1 MKRTIIYSIILL
13 TASLFVTEAKAQT
26 TVYAGEIRITQN
38 RFEQQGDSLYI
49 DMNIDLNGLSVG
61 SNQAFTLT
69 PVIATGTEVKEL
81 PSVIVNGK
89 RRSKAYQRSLYF
101 NNGTDPFPAY
111 ATLVVNKRTR
121 EKINYKVAIPYQAW
135 MQDAVLNLHENFYD
149 GIEQRLISVNILAKN
164 LKLDAVQKGKVQIV
178 APATKFTPTPAVKT
192 TTPVI
197 VKESMNPRVKI
208 VENTSKREEQQAVVQ
223 ERPRDSYSREGS
235 AYLDYPRNRAQ
246 IIPDYRDNR
255 EELAKIRATLDEIR
269 NNPAYE
275 ITGIYLTGYASPEGT
290 YEQNEK
296 LSRARTLEL
305 RNYLL
310 DRYPLSRNV
319 YHMDWVAEDWTG
331 LKKMITKFGMPDK
344 DRVLYIINTVDIFE
358 GREKRLMDLNNGI
371 PYRYMMREF
380 FPKLRRVD
388 YKITYK
394 VVK

>member
-1 MKRTIIYSIILL
+1 MKKAIICSIILL
-13 TASLFVTEAKAQT
+13 TAGLFVTEAKAQT
-26 TVYAGEIRITQN
+26 TVHAGEIRVTQN

-49 DMNIDLNGLSVG
+49 EMNFDLNGLTVG

-69 PVIATGTEVKEL
+69 PVIEAGKEVKEL

-101 NNGTDPFPAY
+101 NNGVDPFPAY
-111 ATLVVNKRTR
+111 TTLVVNKRTR
-121 EKINYKVAIPYQAW
+121 EKVNYKVVVPYEAW
-135 MQDAVLNLHENFYD
+135 MQDAVLNLRESFYD
-149 GIEQRLISVNILAKN
+149 GIEQRLISVNMLAKN
-164 LKLDAVQKGKVQIV
+164 LKWDAAQKGKVQIV
-178 APATKFTPTPAVKT
+178 APTPKFTPTPVAEAA
-192 TTPVI
+192 PVI
-197 VKESMNPRVKI
+197 VKENTGAKVKI
-208 VENTSKREEQQAVVQ
+208 VANTSKVEEQHPVVQ
-223 ERPRDSYSREGS
+223 EKAGNTYAKEGS
-235 AYLDYPRNRAQ
+235 AYLDYPQSRTQ
-246 IIPDYRDNR
+246 IIPDYRNNR

-296 LSRARTLEL
+296 LSRGRTLEL

-310 DRYPLSRNV
+310 DRYPLRRDH

-331 LKKMITKFGMPDK
+331 LKKMITQFGMPDK
-344 DRVLYIINTVDIFE
+344 DRVLYIINTVGIFE
-358 GREKRLMDLNNGI
+358 GREKQLMDLNNGT
-371 PYRYMMREF
+371 PYRYMMKEF

-394 VVK
+394 LIK

>member
-1 MKRTIIYSIILL
+1 MKKAIICSIILL
-13 TASLFVTEAKAQT
+13 TAGLFVTEAKAQT
-26 TVYAGEIRITQN
+26 TVHAGEIRVTQN

-49 DMNIDLNGLSVG
+49 EMNFDLNGLTVG

-69 PVIATGTEVKEL
+69 PVIEAGKEVKEL

-101 NNGTDPFPAY
+101 NNGVDPFPAY
-111 ATLVVNKRTR
+111 TTLVVNKRTR
-121 EKINYKVAIPYQAW
+121 EKVNYKVVVPYEAW
-135 MQDAVLNLHENFYD
+135 MQDAVLNLRESFYD
-149 GIEQRLISVNILAKN
+149 GIEQRLISVNMLAKN
-164 LKLDAVQKGKVQIV
+164 LKWDAAQKGKVQIV
-178 APATKFTPTPAVKT
+178 APTPKFTPTPVAEAA
-192 TTPVI
+192 PVI
-197 VKESMNPRVKI
+197 VKENTGAKVKI
-208 VENTSKREEQQAVVQ
+208 VANTSKAEEQRPVVQ
-223 ERPRDSYSREGS
+223 EKAGNTYSKEGS
-235 AYLDYPRNRAQ
+235 AYLDYPQSRTQ
-246 IIPDYRDNR
+246 IIPDYRNNR

-296 LSRARTLEL
+296 LSRGRTLEL

-310 DRYPLSRNV
+310 DRYPLQRDL

-331 LKKMITKFGMPDK
+331 LKKMITQFGMPDK
-344 DRVLYIINTVDIFE
+344 DRVLYIINTVGIFE
-358 GREKRLMDLNNGI
+358 GREKQLMDLNNGT
-371 PYRYMMREF
+371 PYRYMMKEF

-394 VVK
+394 LIK

>member
-1 MKRTIIYSIILL
+1 MKKAIICSIILL
-13 TASLFVTEAKAQT
+13 TAGLFVTEAKAQT
-26 TVYAGEIRITQN
+26 TVHAGEIRITQN

-49 DMNIDLNGLSVG
+49 EMNFDLNGLTVG

-69 PVIATGTEVKEL
+69 PVIEAGKEVKEL

-101 NNGTDPFPAY
+101 NNGVDPFPAY
-111 ATLVVNKRTR
+111 TTIVVNKRTQ
-121 EKINYKVAIPYQAW
+121 EKVNYKVVVPYEAW
-135 MQDAVLNLHENFYD
+135 MQDAVLNLRESFYD
-149 GIEQRLISVNILAKN
+149 GIEQRLISVNMLAKN
-164 LKLDAVQKGKVQIV
+164 LKWDAAQKGKVQIV
-178 APATKFTPTPAVKT
+178 APTPKFTPAPVAEAA
-192 TTPVI
+192 PVI
-197 VKESMNPRVKI
+197 VKENTGAKVKI
-208 VENTSKREEQQAVVQ
+208 VANTSKAEEQRPVVQ
-223 ERPRDSYSREGS
+223 EKAGNTYAKEGS
-235 AYLDYPRNRAQ
+235 AYLDYPQSRTQ
-246 IIPDYRDNR
+246 IIPDYRNNR

-296 LSRARTLEL
+296 LSRGRTLEL

-310 DRYPLSRNV
+310 DRYPLRRDL

-331 LKKMITKFGMPDK
+331 LKKMITQFGMPDK
-344 DRVLYIINTVDIFE
+344 DRVLYIINTVGIFE
-358 GREKRLMDLNNGI
+358 GREKQLMDLNNGT
-371 PYRYMMREF
+371 PYRYMMKEF

-394 VVK
+394 LIK

>member
-1 MKRTIIYSIILL
+1 M
-13 TASLFVTEAKAQT
+13 TAGLFVTEAKAQT
-26 TVYAGEIRITQN
+26 TVHAGEIRVTQN

-49 DMNIDLNGLSVG
+49 EMNFDLNGLTVG

-69 PVIATGTEVKEL
+69 PVIEAGKEVKEL

-101 NNGTDPFPAY
+101 NNGVDPFPAY
-111 ATLVVNKRTR
+111 TTLVVNKRTR
-121 EKINYKVAIPYQAW
+121 EKVNYKVVVPYEAW
-135 MQDAVLNLHENFYD
+135 MQDAVLNLRESFYD
-149 GIEQRLISVNILAKN
+149 GIEQRLISVNMLAKN
-164 LKLDAVQKGKVQIV
+164 LKWDAAQKGKVQIV
-178 APATKFTPTPAVKT
+178 APTPKFTPTPVAEAA
-192 TTPVI
+192 PVI
-197 VKESMNPRVKI
+197 VKENTGAKVKI
-208 VENTSKREEQQAVVQ
+208 VANTSKVEEQHPVVQ
-223 ERPRDSYSREGS
+223 EKAGNTYAKEGS
-235 AYLDYPRNRAQ
+235 AYLDYPQSRTQ
-246 IIPDYRDNR
+246 IIPDYRNNR

-296 LSRARTLEL
+296 LSRGRTLEL

-310 DRYPLSRNV
+310 DRYPLRRDL

-331 LKKMITKFGMPDK
+331 LKKMITQFGMPDK
-344 DRVLYIINTVDIFE
+344 DRVLYIINTVGIFE
-358 GREKRLMDLNNGI
+358 GREKQLMDLNNGT
-371 PYRYMMREF
+371 PYRYMMKEF

-394 VVK
+394 LIK